1 MVALAVRALVF
12 AGLAWVAGGSGGGH
26 SVLVEEF
33 LECGQG
39 LHLEFDEVI
48 QLLLFWALMALTSSA
63 VVSRMRLAVS
73 LVKGV
78 MVSMWFAQ
86 H

>member
-12 AGLAWVAGGSGGGH
+12 VGLAWVAGDSGGGH

-48 QLLLFWALMALTSSA
+48 QFFVILGMALTSSA
-63 VVSRMRLAVS
+63 VVARTRLAV
-73 LVKGV
+73 LWVKGV
-78 MVSMWFAQ
+78 TLST
-86 H
+86 

>member
-1 MVALAVRALVF
+1 MVLAVRALVF
-12 AGLAWVAGGSGGGH
+12 VGFACVARGSGGGH

-63 VVSRMRLAVS
+63 VVARTRLVV
-73 LVKGV
+73 LWVKGV
-78 MVSMWFAQ
+78 TMST
-86 H
+86 

>member
-12 AGLAWVAGGSGGGH
+12 VGLVYVVRESGGGR

-39 LHLEFDEVI
+39 LRLEFDEVV
-48 QLLLFWALMALTSSA
+48 QFL
-63 VVSRMRLAVS
+63 VVLGADGIAESCSGFNIERAVS

-78 MVSMWFAQ
+78 TVST
-86 H
+86 